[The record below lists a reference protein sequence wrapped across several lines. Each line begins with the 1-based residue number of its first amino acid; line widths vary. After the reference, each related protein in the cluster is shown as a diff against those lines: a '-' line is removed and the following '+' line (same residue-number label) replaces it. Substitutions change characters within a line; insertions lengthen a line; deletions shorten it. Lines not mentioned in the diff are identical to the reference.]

1 MTALKL
7 ANYDAIVDGNVYL
20 GDLSIDQSISYS
32 RSIAFWTQG
41 GQGGSLST
49 GTINIDNRN
58 GRYDYLITESVRD
71 KIVQITKNGDTLL
84 TGVIEDVSA
93 RDDFTIQFRLGDV
106 LSRLDKPIQRLVYG
120 TEADEAVRD
129 NILPICLGIARN
141 IRPALYDAVDTS
153 LGPAYRIHDFSLSGV
168 INVRDKGIEL
178 DPTSSPPQWDFDT
191 RIANAGIVMDVE
203 PTGVLTCDASSSGAA
218 QYSTSDEFAGDG
230 EFATFTGSAGYR
242 STSSSPFPSSDLPVG
257 WGRARTSAAGDD
269 GIAGNPYTIGFDGGL
284 KMTNP
289 ESTAAFQWLY
299 TADGSSPEG
308 VIDTPFTAGKV
319 YRLQFEVV
327 SFIGGG
333 ILNNRGRLRMRLSGS
348 ERVVFELDAS
358 RGEVDGETF
367 VADFV
372 VSESTDQGL
381 IIALEGFG
389 PQVVIQDIEAF
400 EANAPSDTALTG
412 ITLSNYMKEVVFR
425 ASESVQNINNSDL
438 TAIAGSTQ
446 APLGYYTERPVTA
459 LSVMRKALDSYTA
472 DVYSDRAGNI
482 RFAQLRDPADTTTSF
497 LIDRERLIRPPRVA
511 VDTAPGLSTSIT
523 ARKNYYQFRDGDFAD
538 NLTAIPLALRQAYT
552 QPAQFTAEA
561 AIPEGFPTIYAHA
574 IDAEPLDSVYDVK
587 SDAATEIQRVINLY
601 SQPRFLVDVEIA
613 LDQDEYVDLNDIV
626 LLKYP
631 RYGFDDGV
639 NFLVVGVD
647 DVVVAKEGRRTARLR
662 LWGST
667 GKNYTPA
674 TPPVPP
680 AAQLFLATEG
690 LIDIVTESNDL
701 IEVES

>member
-1 MTALKL
+1 
-7 ANYDAIVDGNVYL
+7 VYK
-20 GDLSIDQSISYS
+20 
-32 RSIAFWTQG
+32 RQG
-41 GQGGSLST
+41 V
-49 GTINIDNRN
+49 I
-58 GRYDYLITESVRD
+58 
-71 KIVQITKNGDTLL
+71 DTLL
-84 TGVIEDVSA
+84 T
-93 RDDFTIQFRLGDV
+93 
-106 LSRLDKPIQRLVYG
+106 
-120 TEADEAVRD
+120 
-129 NILPICLGIARN
+129 
-141 IRPALYDAVDTS
+141 
-153 LGPAYRIHDFSLSGV
+153 SG
-168 INVRDKGIEL
+168 K
-178 DPTSSPPQWDFDT
+178 T
-191 RIANAGIVMDVE
+191 
-203 PTGVLTCDASSSGAA
+203 
-218 QYSTSDEFAGDG
+218 
-230 EFATFTGSAGYR
+230 
-242 STSSSPFPSSDLPVG
+242 
-257 WGRARTSAAGDD
+257 
-269 GIAGNPYTIGFDGGL
+269 
-284 KMTNP
+284 
-289 ESTAAFQWLY
+289 
-299 TADGSSPEG
+299 
-308 VIDTPFTAGKV
+308 
-319 YRLQFEVV
+319 YRLQFELK
-327 SFIGGG
+327 SLLGGG
-333 ILNNRGRLRMRLSGS
+333 ELQTRGRFRIRLSGS
-348 ERVVFELDAS
+348 ERIVFDLDAG
-358 RGEVDGETF
+358 RGAVTDQTF
-367 VADFV
+367 VTDFI

-389 PQVVIQDIEAF
+389 VTAIVADMVVYEA
-400 EANAPSDTALTG
+400 ETPSDTDLEG
-412 ITLSNYMKEVVFR
+412 ITLVDYMREVIFR
-425 ASESVQNINNSDL
+425 AQESVTKLNETDLNN
-438 TAIAGSTQ
+438 IAGIAQ
-446 APLGYYTERPVTA
+446 AELGYYTDSPVTA

-497 LIDRERLIRPPRVA
+497 LIDRERLIRAPRVT
-511 VDTAPGLSTSIT
+511 VDTAPGLTSSIY
-523 ARKNYYQFRDGDFAD
+523 ARKNNYQFRDGDFAD

-613 LDQDEYVDLNDIV
+613 LDQDEYVDLDDIV

>member
-1 MTALKL
+1 MTTLKVS
-7 ANYDAIVDGNVYL
+7 NYDAIVDGNVYL

-32 RSIAFWTQG
+32 RSIAFWPQG

-49 GTINIDNRN
+49 GSINIDNRD
-58 GRYDYLITESVRD
+58 GKYDYLITESVRD

-93 RDDFTIQFRLGDV
+93 RDDFTITFRLGDV
-106 LSRLDKPIQRLVYG
+106 LSRLDRPIQRLQYG
-120 TEADEAVRD
+120 DEADEAVRD
-129 NILPICLGIARN
+129 SILPICLGVARN
-141 IRPALYDAVDTS
+141 IRPTLYDAVDVS
-153 LGPAYRIHDFSLSGV
+153 LGPAYRINDFSLSGV

-178 DPTSSPPQWDFDT
+178 DGLSSPPDWDFDT
-191 RIANAGIVMDVE
+191 RIANAGIVVDVE
-203 PTGVLTCDASSSGAA
+203 PVGVLTCDASSSGAV
-218 QYSTSDEFAGDG
+218 QYGATDQLSGDG
-230 EFATFTGSAGYR
+230 EFGTFTGSSGYR
-242 STSSSPFPSSDLPVG
+242 STSTDPFPSSDLPTG
-257 WGRARTSAAGDD
+257 WGRVRTPEQESLPGNQYA
-269 GIAGNPYTIGFDGGL
+269 IAFDGGL
-284 KMTNP
+284 KMANP
-289 ESTAAFQWLY
+289 NSSAAFQWLY
-299 TADGSSPEG
+299 TADASSPEG
-308 VIDTPFTAGKV
+308 VIDTPFTSGKV
-319 YRLQFEVV
+319 YRLQFEIA

-333 ILNNRGRLRMRLSGS
+333 ILNDQGRLRLRMSGS
-348 ERVVFELDAS
+348 ERVVFELNAN

-389 PQVVIQDIEAF
+389 PQVIIQDIEAF
-400 EANAPSDTALTG
+400 EANAPSNSALTG

-425 ASESVQNINNSDL
+425 ASESIQNINNTDL
-438 TAIAGSTQ
+438 TAIAGTVQ
-446 APLGYYTERPVTA
+446 APLGYYTDRPVTA

-472 DVYSDRAGNI
+472 DVYSDREGNI
-482 RFAQLRDPADTTTSF
+482 RFAQLRDPAATQTSF
-497 LIDRERLIRPPRVA
+497 LIDRDRLLRPPRIT
-511 VDTAPGLSTSIT
+511 VDTAPGLSTSAR

-538 NLTAIPLALRQAYT
+538 NLTAIPLEVRQAYT
-552 QPAQFTAEA
+552 QPSQFTAQA
-561 AIPEGFPTIYAHA
+561 VIPEGFPTIYAHA
-574 IDAEPLDSVYDVK
+574 IDAEPLDSVFDVK
-587 SDAATEIQRVINLY
+587 ADAQAEIQRVINLY

-674 TPPVPP
+674 DP
-680 AAQLFLATEG
+680 QLIEPLLTEASEFM
-690 LIDIVTESNDL
+690 LTESGEN
-701 IEVES
+701 IGVTV